1 MKTNAERQSVI
12 NGATL
17 SRADMINRNIGEFVD
32 IHIVEK
38 WLSIWK
44 FKNQLLSID
53 VMFVYTIKIKV

>member
-38 WLSIWK
+38 
-44 FKNQLLSID
+44 
-53 VMFVYTIKIKV
+53 